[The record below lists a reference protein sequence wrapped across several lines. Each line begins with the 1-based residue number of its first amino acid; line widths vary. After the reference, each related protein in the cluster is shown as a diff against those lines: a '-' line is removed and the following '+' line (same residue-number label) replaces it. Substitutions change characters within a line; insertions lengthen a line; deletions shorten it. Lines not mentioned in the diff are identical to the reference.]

1 MQNKGFI
8 RGALLGALTVLLI
21 MGTVSC
27 GINGF
32 GIRNAVRNVTGK
44 SGEPLDDAAET
55 KLELLEQLV
64 DNYYTGDKD
73 SEALREGLYKGYI
86 GGLGDPYSVYY
97 DEEETKDMME
107 SSSGEYS
114 GIGAVLTQDRDT
126 GVVRIVQIYP
136 DSPAEEA
143 GVKADDILYKV
154 AGEEITG
161 LDLTSVVSRIKGDEG
176 TKVEL
181 ALIRG
186 DDAEEVVV
194 TAVRRKIEVI
204 TVSHEMKEEGIGYI
218 RITEFDSVTSSQY
231 EEALKDLE
239 NQGMKGLVVDLRSNP
254 GGNLDVVV
262 DILDLMLPE
271 GTVVSMKD
279 KSGEETV
286 YSSDEEHQFT
296 KPLAV
301 LMNGNSASASE
312 IYAGA
317 IQDYD
322 AGEIVGTQSYGK
334 GVVQQ
339 IFDLKDGTS
348 VKLTIAEYFPPSGR
362 SINGKGI
369 TPDIEIPYEPDEE
382 NPDYDN
388 QLEKAVEAVKSQL

>member
-21 MGTVSC
+21 IGTVSC
-27 GINGF
+27 GMNYS
-32 GIRNAVRNVTGK
+32 GIRSAVRHAAG
-44 SGEPLDDAAET
+44 SGEEPLDDAAET

-64 DNYYTGDKD
+64 DSYYTGDKD
-73 SEALREGLYKGYI
+73 SDALREGLYKGYI
-86 GGLGDPYSVYY
+86 SGLGDPYSVYY
-97 DEEETKDMME
+97 DEEETKAMLE

-126 GVVRIVQIYP
+126 GIVTIVQVYP

-143 GVKADDILYKV
+143 GIKPDDILYKV
-154 AGEEITG
+154 AGEEISG

-176 TKVEL
+176 TEVEL

-186 DDAEEVVV
+186 EEAEEVAV
-194 TAVRRKIEVI
+194 TAVRRKIEAI
-204 TVSHEMKEEGIGYI
+204 TVTHEMKEDGIGYI

-231 EEALKDLE
+231 ETALRDLE
-239 NQGMKGLVVDLRSNP
+239 DQGMKGLVVDLRSNP

-271 GTVVSMKD
+271 GTVVSMED

-312 IYAGA
+312 IYAAA
-317 IQDYD
+317 IQDYG

-362 SINGKGI
+362 SINGIGV
-369 TPDIEIPYEPDEE
+369 TPDVEAVYEPDEE
-382 NPDYDN
+382 DPDYDN
-388 QLEKAVEAVKSQL
+388 QLEKAIETVKSQI

>member
-1 MQNKGFI
+1 MYNKGFI

-21 MGTVSC
+21 VGTVSC
-27 GINGF
+27 GMNYS
-32 GIRNAVRNVTGK
+32 GIRSVLQHAA
-44 SGEPLDDAAET
+44 GESEEPVDDAAVK
-55 KLELLEQLV
+55 KLELLEQLI
-64 DNYYTGDKD
+64 DSYYTGDKD
-73 SEALREGLYKGYI
+73 STDLREGLYKGYVE
-86 GGLGDPYSVYY
+86 GLGDPYSVYY
-97 DEEETKDMME
+97 DEEETKAMME

-114 GIGAVLTQDRDT
+114 GIGAVMTQDRDN
-126 GVVRIVQIYP
+126 GVITILQVYP

-143 GVKADDILYKV
+143 GIRDNDILYKV
-154 AGEEITG
+154 DGEEVTG
-161 LDLTSVVSRIKGDEG
+161 IDLTTVVGRIKGDEG
-176 TKVEL
+176 TTVEL
-181 ALIRG
+181 AVIRG
-186 DDAEEVVV
+186 DDAKEVTV
-194 TAVRRKIEVI
+194 TATRRKIEAI
-204 TVSHEMKEEGIGYI
+204 TVVHEMKEGGIGYI
-218 RITEFDSVTSSQY
+218 RITEFDSVTTEQY
-231 EEALKDLE
+231 RSALEDLE
-239 NQGMKGLVVDLRSNP
+239 NQEMNGLVVDLRSNP

-271 GTVVSMKD
+271 GTVVSMEE

-286 YSSDEEHQFT
+286 YSSDEEHQFR

-362 SINGKGI
+362 SIDGKGI
-369 TPDIEIPYEPDEE
+369 TPDVEVEYEPDEE
-382 NPDYDN
+382 NPEYDN
-388 QLEKAVEAVKSQL
+388 QLEKAIEVVEKML